1 MDIKQ
6 LRHFIAIYKYG
17 SIAKAAEKL
26 YISQQGLSC
35 SLLRMEAELSYRLL
49 NRTPNG
55 MTLTAEGK
63 SLLPMAEKLVAEF
76 EDLEMHAEKLI
87 ARRSIIKIGS
97 TLGAIFK
104 AVAPF
109 WIGFQ
114 SLYPQYTIEVIE
126 VGDHECDKLIE
137 NGEVD
142 LAFGTSPFDER
153 IFDCTSVYTSPFC
166 LLLHKNRA
174 LPGLKTVTID
184 FLRDAPIMIMN
195 DTSKTNL
202 IVTNACKANGFLPQ
216 IQYSAAEVI
225 AIHRM
230 VSLNA
235 GMGISV
241 TSVAEDLADPNVVI
255 IPFEEPNMLWNVNM
269 FKLKDRALAPETQ
282 KFENFVLE
290 HLHDAASLLTETQA
304 DDNG

>member
-55 MTLTAEGK
+55 MTLTEEGK
-63 SLLPMAEKLVAEF
+63 SLLPMAEKLVSEF
-76 EDLEMHAEKLI
+76 DDLEVHVEKL
-87 ARRSIIKIGS
+87 ATRRSTIKVGS

-104 AVAPF
+104 ILAPL
-109 WIGFQ
+109 WINFQ
-114 SLYPQYTIEVIE
+114 TAFPQYTIEVLE
-126 VGDHECDKLIE
+126 VGDHECDRLIE

-153 IFDCTSVYTSPFC
+153 IFDCKPVYASPFC
-166 LLLHKNRA
+166 LLLHKSRA
-174 LPGLKTVTID
+174 LPELKTATVD
-184 FLRDAPIMIMN
+184 FLRDVPIMIMN
-195 DTSKTNL
+195 NTSKTNL
-202 IVTNACKANGFLPQ
+202 IVTNACKARGFLPQ

-225 AIHRM
+225 SIHRM
-230 VSLNA
+230 VSLNI
-235 GMGISV
+235 GVGISV
-241 TSVAEDLADPNVVI
+241 TSVAEDLADPDVVI
-255 IPFEEPNMLWNVNM
+255 LPFEEPEMLWEINM
-269 FKLKDRALAPETQ
+269 FKMKNRALSPEAQQLETFI
-282 KFENFVLE
+282 FE
-290 HLHDAASLLTETQA
+290 SLNKATVPPPEESRQ
-304 DDNG
+304 NN